1 MNLTVMVV
9 LICALLGALL
19 GSFATVAVR
28 RWPRGSTV
36 TDPPRS
42 RCPHCSVT
50 LRWRDNVPIIS
61 WLLLRGRCRACGAR
75 YGSHYLIIES
85 TMVVLFAA
93 VGAVHAESWLL
104 PTLLVVTWVLVV
116 AAAIDLE
123 FSIIPNRLTLTAPL
137 VIIPLVAIAAV
148 VDSDPRMLVR
158 SLLTGITIPV
168 VMLTL
173 SEVFRLVRGQAG
185 IGMGDIKLAV
195 SIGLAV
201 GALGGWHVVVFAYG
215 SVISAVI
222 VALSLMAVGRARM
235 ASRIPFGPYLALGAM
250 VAIIF
255 GDDLRQSLGQWWY
268 LAR

>member
-1 MNLTVMVV
+1 MS
-9 LICALLGALL
+9 ALLGALF
-19 GSFATVAVR
+19 GSFATVAVS

-36 TDPPRS
+36 TDPSRS
-42 RCPHCSVT
+42 RCLHCAVE
-50 LRWRDNVPIIS
+50 LGWRDNVPIVS

-75 YGSHYLIIES
+75 YGARYLFIEVA
-85 TMVVLFAA
+85 MVVLFAT

-104 PTLLVVTWVLVV
+104 PALLVATWAFVV

-137 VIIPLVAIAAV
+137 VIIPLVAIAAA
-148 VDSDPRMLVR
+148 VDSNPWMFAR
-158 SLLTGITIPV
+158 SLLAGIAIPV

-173 SEVFRLVRGQAG
+173 SEVFRLIRGQAG

-201 GALGGWHVVVFAYG
+201 GALGGWHVVVFAYAA
-215 SVISAVI
+215 VLSAVI
-222 VALSLMAVGRARM
+222 VALGLMAVGRARM
-235 ASRIPFGPYLALGAM
+235 ASRIPFGPYLAFGAM

-255 GDDLRQSLGQWWY
+255 ADGLRHKLGQWWY
-268 LAR
+268 LARLS